1 MVTKSLMRQ
10 EIEEIP
16 AAVERLLAAGAVP
29 GVARAVA
36 ARDPA
41 YFVTVARGS
50 SDHACTFFK
59 YAAELVL
66 GRVSASVGPSV
77 ASVYGA
83 PLRLEGAVALSVSQ
97 SGGSPDIVEMT
108 RAAREGGALTVA
120 LTNTAGSPLA
130 GAAEHVVD
138 ICAGP
143 ERSVAA
149 TKSFVTSALAAL
161 WLVAEV
167 AQDAA
172 LLAAIRALPEVLAR
186 AVEADWS
193 AAAEAMDEGGSLYV
207 LGRGPGWAMAS
218 EAALKFKECCQTHAE
233 AYSSAEV
240 LHGPVS
246 IVGRGFPVLALA
258 GGDAAEQGVAE
269 MADRLAGQ
277 GADVFATTGLV
288 RAARMLEAPRSG
300 HGLTDPLVLIVA
312 FYAMAEAV
320 ARARGLDPDAP
331 PHLKKVTETV

>member
-1 MVTKSLMRQ
+1 MTDKSLMRQ

-16 AAVERLLAAGAVP
+16 EAVDRLLAAGRVP
-29 GVARAVA
+29 EVARAIA
-36 ARDPA
+36 ALDPR

-83 PLRLEGAVALSVSQ
+83 SLSLEGAVALSISQ
-97 SGGSPDIVEMT
+97 SGGSPDIVQMT
-108 RAAREGGALTVA
+108 QAARAGGALTVA
-120 LTNTAGSPLA
+120 FTNTPGSPLTE
-130 GAAEHVVD
+130 AAEQVVD

-172 LLAAIRALPEVLAR
+172 LLAAIRALPEALAR
-186 AVEADWS
+186 AVQADWS
-193 AAAEAMDEGGSLYV
+193 LAERAMDEGGSLYV
-207 LGRGPGWAMAS
+207 LGRGPGWAIAQ

-258 GGDAAEQGVAE
+258 CGDAAEGGVAQ
-269 MADRLAGQ
+269 MADRLVRQ
-277 GADVFATTGLV
+277 GADVFATTSKV
-288 RAARMLEAPRSG
+288 QAAQVLEVPRTG
-300 HGLTDPLVLIVA
+300 HGLTDPLALIVA
-312 FYAMAEAV
+312 FYAMAERV
-320 ARARGLDPDAP
+320 ARARGLNPDEP
-331 PHLKKVTETV
+331 PHLQKATETL

>member
-1 MVTKSLMRQ
+1 MTEKSLMRQ

-16 AAVERLLAAGAVP
+16 AAVERLLAAEAVP
-29 GVARAVA
+29 RVARRVA
-36 ARDPA
+36 ADDPA
-41 YFVTVARGS
+41 FFVTVARGS

-59 YAAELVL
+59 YATELVL
-66 GRVSASVGPSV
+66 GRASASVGPSV
-77 ASVYGA
+77 ASVYRA
-83 PLRLEGAVALSVSQ
+83 PLRLERAVALSVSQ

-108 RAAREGGALTVA
+108 GAARAGGALTLA
-120 LTNTAGSPLA
+120 LTNTPDSALA
-130 GAAEHVVD
+130 GAAEEVVD

-143 ERSVAA
+143 EHSVAA

-172 LLAAIRALPEVLAR
+172 LLAAIRALPEALGR
-186 AVEADWS
+186 AAQADWS
-193 AAAEAMDEGGSLYV
+193 AAAQAMGEGGSLYV
-207 LGRGPGWAMAS
+207 LGRGPGWAMAQ

-258 GGDAAEQGVAE
+258 CGDAAEAGVAE

-277 GADVFATTGLV
+277 GAEVFATTPLA
-288 RAARMLEAPRSG
+288 RAAQVLDAPRTG
-300 HGLTDPLVLIVA
+300 HGLTDPLALIVA

-320 ARARGLDPDAP
+320 ARARGLNPDAP
-331 PHLKKVTETV
+331 PHLRKATETR

>member
-1 MVTKSLMRQ
+1 MTDKTLMRQ

-16 AAVERLLAAGAVP
+16 AAVERLLAAEAVP
-29 GVARAVA
+29 EVARAVA

-41 YFVTVARGS
+41 FFVTVARGS

-66 GRVSASVGPSV
+66 GRVAASVGPSV

-83 PLRLEGAVALSVSQ
+83 PLRLGGAVSLSVSQ
-97 SGGSPDIVEMT
+97 SGGSPDIVAMT
-108 RAAREGGALTVA
+108 RAARVGGALTVA
-120 LTNTAGSPLA
+120 LTNTPGSPLA
-130 GAAEHVVD
+130 DAAEHVVD
-138 ICAGP
+138 IRAGP

-167 AQDAA
+167 AQDPG
-172 LLAAIRALPEVLAR
+172 LLKAIRGLPEALSR
-186 AVEADWS
+186 AVEADWRD
-193 AAAEAMDEGGSLYV
+193 AAEAMDEGGSVYV
-207 LGRGPGWAMAS
+207 LGRGPGWAMAQ

-246 IVGRGFPVLALA
+246 IVGRGFPVLAFA
-258 GGDAAEQGVAE
+258 CGDAAEQGVAE
-269 MADRLAGQ
+269 MADRLARQ
-277 GADVFATTGLV
+277 GAGVFATTPLAQ
-288 RAARMLEAPRSG
+288 AARVLEVPRTG
-300 HGLTDPLVLIVA
+300 HGLTDPLALIVA
-312 FYAMAEAV
+312 FYAMAERV

-331 PHLKKVTETV
+331 PHLRKVTETL

>member
-1 MVTKSLMRQ
+1 MSDKSLMRR

-16 AAVERLLAAGAVP
+16 AAVERLLTAGAVP
-29 GVARAVA
+29 RVARAVV

-41 YFVTVARGS
+41 YFITVARGS

-66 GRVSASVGPSV
+66 GRVAASVGPSV
-77 ASVYGA
+77 ASVYAA

-108 RAAREGGALTVA
+108 RAARAGGALTLA
-120 LTNTAGSPLA
+120 LTNTPASPLA
-130 GAAEHVVD
+130 EAAAEVVD

-172 LLAAIRALPEVLAR
+172 LLAAIHALPETLAR

-193 AAAEAMDEGGSLYV
+193 AAAEAMDAGGSLYV

-258 GGDAAEQGVAE
+258 CGDAAEAGVAD

-277 GADVFATTGLV
+277 GAQVFATTALAQ
-288 RAARMLEAPRSG
+288 AAHVLKAPRTG
-300 HGLTDPLVLIVA
+300 HGLTDPLALIVA

-331 PHLKKVTETV
+331 PHLRKVTQTV